1 MPRRQTYT
9 VCSGCSNWV
18 YDWKLQRTGGWC
30 NKCNDYLSGWSE
42 QPPSAGR
49 SQRGDGKPPW
59 AKQPVTSPADELQHI
74 INKFQLGKGAYAT
87 AKAMVDLGPLQALQ
101 AQLTAKAPTPAEI
114 PKAKALRQAISN
126 LDQKK
131 AALAKATS
139 QLAEAERCLGV
150 ATERHN
156 KALEEA
162 ADAEEE
168 HEAVLRA
175 YSSEAIPSQ
184 DEASA
189 TEWKAPEVD
198 PTLFDNL
205 DDFEPEDKKKLLKF
219 RSDLSSLAKLLESAQ
234 KQYTEFTELKKQ
246 ADAIHAS
253 HKAKKRK
260 ANTGEEAPAAAPPP
274 ATDDDSKATAG
285 SEADKQPSE
294 EEVQQRKDRLE
305 RSLLKLKA
313 LLLLVAI
320 AFSKVFFS
328 NITQWGPKAHKFINE
343 QGNDMDII
351 MMCETHLAQDQMK
364 QVKVDVAKDGWKSAG
379 TAAVP
384 TKRSA
389 NGTSGGEL
397 ILVKSHIAC
406 STYDTIRER
415 LQNDG
420 KKDPFYGFTA
430 VNLHTKAGNVVLVT
444 AYWLPGAGLHG
455 PNRERVRAL
464 AGFVKALADPWVVL
478 ADWNVTFADIAKT
491 GYVQQIGGALVK
503 PDVEVTCDKG
513 KGSLIDYG
521 IARKDFAHKVKLE
534 AVRTVPWRTHC
545 GLTLT
550 LEGSATAWWHRKMQI
565 PKELATPPRPRK
577 LADPNSK
584 RTRKRQEERQRAE
597 ERLEP
602 HLREAFQEQAMIE
615 EAESEK
621 KVKDFYIT
629 GGTWTAAVAMASLSG
644 SSSTPSASQIILF
657 GGSQGR
663 APPPASSAWPLLAS
677 VEPPEAVGP
686 PSMEDNGVLAF
697 PAAWPAASQ
706 RTSCW
711 HLSKELQSWDDK
723 LIIRDVRHRE
733 AEAAA
738 TRMYGDWVTCLEEA
752 AILTDE
758 IDEEEAEHYRGRA
771 SGFEVKWVKARSTP
785 GRTHMKFGPAEQW
798 GILNAILI
806 RYQALYTN
814 GTDGRQQAKCLV
826 EAKAQ
831 GKVLQQM
838 DQSQVFGRKH
848 GAAQQQMFYD
858 ILDDLADLDEGQ
870 LGNLVMQAEGH
881 LATAQARGFTA
892 QQKNFTA

>member
-114 PKAKALRQAISN
+114 PKAKALRQAIGN

-139 QLAEAERCLGV
+139 QLAEAERSLGV

-219 RSDLSSLAKLLESAQ
+219 KSDLSSLAKLLESAQ

-478 ADWNVTFADIAKT
+478 ADWNVTFADI
-491 GYVQQIGGALVK
+491 
-503 PDVEVTCDKG
+503 DVEVTCDKG

-534 AVRTVPWRTHC
+534 AVRT
-545 GLTLT
+545 
-550 LEGSATAWWHRKMQI
+550 
-565 PKELATPPRPRK
+565 
-577 LADPNSK
+577 
-584 RTRKRQEERQRAE
+584 
-597 ERLEP
+597 
-602 HLREAFQEQAMIE
+602 EQAMIE

-629 GGTWTAAVAMASLSG
+629 DGTWTAAVAM
-644 SSSTPSASQIILF
+644 
-657 GGSQGR
+657 
-663 APPPASSAWPLLAS
+663 
-677 VEPPEAVGP
+677 
-686 PSMEDNGVLAF
+686 
-697 PAAWPAASQ
+697 
-706 RTSCW
+706 
-711 HLSKELQSWDDK
+711 ELQSWDDK

-848 GAAQQQMFYD
+848 GTAQQQMFYD

-881 LATAQARGFTA
+881 LATAQARGFT
-892 QQKNFTA
+892 